1 MYKQKLPKKTS
12 SLCPVCAKKI
22 PAKVFEKGGKVWIEK
37 ECKEHGKFKEV
48 YFEDFEMY
56 EKFRKFGYNGRGVSN
71 PNTKSTGNC
80 PFDCGL
86 CSNHKSHTCL
96 ANIAVT
102 NRCDLRCWYCLPY
115 DEEII
120 IKNKNKIELKKI
132 GELIE
137 NYPNKWK
144 KIKKGYCS
152 IPKNLWV
159 LSFDNNKLKWKK
171 ITKFFRRKYIGNFI
185 RIETSSGKKIIT
197 TEDHHIF
204 RKKGEKII
212 KKEAKELSKGEVVL
226 SLRNFESK
234 NESKEIDLFEEFK
247 NLPEKE
253 RKKVYV
259 RGIKDYLY
267 KVAKNKTFKKV
278 FQEVGIESDAI
289 YSQRINDSI
298 PLSVLYKLD
307 KKNPLKVPNNILF
320 GVDAAK
326 YNIKRKIKITPKLT
340 KLIGYFIADGHYT
353 DKNLVITCKN
363 DSYTTK
369 EVETCLK
376 NLKINYS
383 IQKVKNKTPQIFI
396 GNKIFYLLFKYVF
409 CIPGGAGNKRLP
421 KQALSFP
428 HNCKISLLEGLIN
441 GDGAVC
447 KGSRHISVE
456 LASVSRNLIKDVIY
470 LLSSLGIF
478 ARIHKTSMKKNPL
491 SNYDYIYKAYIASQE
506 LLKLRELVKLKPTHS
521 KKLKNIQNRKDITL
535 KRIGDFVEDPIKKIT
550 VIKNKKTNFVYDI
563 EVNSKSHSFIGG
575 EGILISNCFYFAKE
589 GGNVYEPSLKQ
600 IREMLRVGREE
611 KPVPPTAI
619 QLTGGNPELR
629 PDLIEII
636 KICKEEGYD
645 HVQLNTQGTYRL
657 YKDLKFA
664 KEVKKAGVNTIYLSF
679 DGVSKKT
686 NPKNHWEVPY
696 IFNNLRKANL
706 GCVLVPTVIR
716 GINDLELGSI
726 VNFALNNL
734 DIVRGVNFQPVSL
747 VGRMPRDEREKQ
759 RITIPGVIKNLEEQT
774 KGIISKEDF
783 YPVPVVRP
791 ITRFVEAIT
800 GRPQYSLSCHFACGA
815 ATYLF
820 LDGDKVIPITR
831 FVDVEGFLEYLDK
844 KAEEIENKKNKYIVA
859 LKILFNL
866 KKFIDKKKE
875 PKNLNFYK
883 LLFNALVKHNYK
895 SLGEIHHRSLFIG
908 MMHFQDLYNYDVER
922 VERCVIHYLMP
933 NKKIIPFCTFNVL
946 PEFYRD
952 KVQEEF
958 SIKTEEWEKKNKRKL
973 KDDIYHRDI
982 KKLESGKIYKKTYF
996 NLKNFFA

>member
-1 MYKQKLPKKTS
+1 MYRQKLPKKTN

-22 PAKVFEKGGKVWIEK
+22 PAKVFEKEGKVWIEK

-56 EKFRKFGYNGRGVSN
+56 NKFRKFGYNGKGVSN
-71 PNTKSTGNC
+71 PNTESTGNC

-96 ANIAVT
+96 ANISVT
-102 NRCDLRCWYCLPY
+102 NRCDLRCWY
-115 DEEII
+115 
-120 IKNKNKIELKKI
+120 
-132 GELIE
+132 
-137 NYPNKWK
+137 
-144 KIKKGYCS
+144 
-152 IPKNLWV
+152 
-159 LSFDNNKLKWKK
+159 
-171 ITKFFRRKYIGNFI
+171 
-185 RIETSSGKKIIT
+185 
-197 TEDHHIF
+197 
-204 RKKGEKII
+204 
-212 KKEAKELSKGEVVL
+212 
-226 SLRNFESK
+226 
-234 NESKEIDLFEEFK
+234 
-247 NLPEKE
+247 
-253 RKKVYV
+253 
-259 RGIKDYLY
+259 
-267 KVAKNKTFKKV
+267 
-278 FQEVGIESDAI
+278 
-289 YSQRINDSI
+289 
-298 PLSVLYKLD
+298 
-307 KKNPLKVPNNILF
+307 
-320 GVDAAK
+320 
-326 YNIKRKIKITPKLT
+326 
-340 KLIGYFIADGHYT
+340 
-353 DKNLVITCKN
+353 
-363 DSYTTK
+363 
-369 EVETCLK
+369 
-376 NLKINYS
+376 
-383 IQKVKNKTPQIFI
+383 
-396 GNKIFYLLFKYVF
+396 
-409 CIPGGAGNKRLP
+409 
-421 KQALSFP
+421 
-428 HNCKISLLEGLIN
+428 
-441 GDGAVC
+441 
-447 KGSRHISVE
+447 
-456 LASVSRNLIKDVIY
+456 
-470 LLSSLGIF
+470 
-478 ARIHKTSMKKNPL
+478 
-491 SNYDYIYKAYIASQE
+491 
-506 LLKLRELVKLKPTHS
+506 
-521 KKLKNIQNRKDITL
+521 
-535 KRIGDFVEDPIKKIT
+535 
-550 VIKNKKTNFVYDI
+550 
-563 EVNSKSHSFIGG
+563 
-575 EGILISNCFYFAKE
+575 CFYFAKE

-774 KGIISKEDF
+774 RGIISKEDF
-783 YPVPVVRP
+783 YPVPVVGP

-800 GRPQYSLSCHFACGA
+800 GKPQYSLSCHFACGA

-844 KAEEIENKKNKYIVA
+844 KAEEIENKKNKHLIA

-875 PKNLNFYK
+875 PKDINFYK

-895 SLGEIHHRSLFIG
+895 ALGEIHHRSLFIG

-982 KKLESGKIYKKTYF
+982 KKLESGRIYKKTYD
-996 NLKNFFA
+996 NLKNFFS